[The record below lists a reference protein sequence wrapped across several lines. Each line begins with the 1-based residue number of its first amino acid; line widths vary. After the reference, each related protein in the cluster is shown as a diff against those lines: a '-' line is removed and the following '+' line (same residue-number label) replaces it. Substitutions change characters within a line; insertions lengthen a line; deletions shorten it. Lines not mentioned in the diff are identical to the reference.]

1 LFSNQLIKS
10 LKQVC
15 AGGSPM
21 SGYIA
26 RKVVQFFQQNRQ
38 AAPGVEVLKAAQ
50 KNRRPPANLELT

>member
-1 LFSNQLIKS
+1 
-10 LKQVC
+10 
-15 AGGSPM
+15 M